1 MIRVALRGLAGRKF
15 RASLTALA
23 VVLGVAMVSGTFVL
37 TDTIDKAF
45 DAIFSESYANTD
57 AAISGKAPDISFEGS
72 TAEALSVPA
81 NLLEDVRELD
91 GVEAATG
98 SVADETATKILK
110 PDGKAIN
117 TQGAPSFGFGID
129 PEESQFNPLRLVEGA
144 WPTAP
149 DDVVIDA
156 TTADEQGYGVGDS
169 VKIATLKPVQS
180 FRISGIAQYGSVSS
194 LGTATFAVFTIP
206 TAQQLLD
213 REVHSMRSPWRPP
226 TASRPS
232 SSSRTSGRSFR
243 RPRRCAPVS
252 RRPRRRR
259 ARSGVHDLHPLLP
272 ARVRRGRPLR
282 GRLRDLQHDVDHGRA
297 ADA

>member
-72 TAEALSVPA
+72 TAEAPSVPA
-81 NLLEDVRELD
+81 SLLDDVRELD
-91 GVEAATG
+91 SVEAATG

-129 PEESQFNPLRLVEGA
+129 PEESQFNPLQA
-144 WPTAP
+144 
-149 DDVVIDA
+149 
-156 TTADEQGYGVGDS
+156 
-169 VKIATLKPVQS
+169 
-180 FRISGIAQYGSVSS
+180 
-194 LGTATFAVFTIP
+194 
-206 TAQQLLD
+206 
-213 REVHSMRSPWRPP
+213 
-226 TASRPS
+226 
-232 SSSRTSGRSFR
+232 GRR
-243 RPRRCAPVS
+243 NVAE
-252 RRPRRRR
+252 R
-259 ARSGVHDLHPLLP
+259 A
-272 ARVRRGRPLR
+272 RRGRDRRWGPR
-282 GRLRDLQHDVDHGRA
+282 TSRA
-297 ADA
+297 TDWAIRSRSRR